1 MDLPV
6 MGGRQVC
13 GQKSLPPQTPVQG
26 VLQVVLGVGWQLEAN
41 SWWTHHGCDISAKV
55 LEIIV
60 CGKKMEVSGLVHSRG
75 SSHSFC
81 VFLVALSASL

>member
-1 MDLPV
+1 MDLSV
-6 MGGRQVC
+6 VGGRQVC

-26 VLQVVLGVGWQLEAN
+26 VLQVVLGVGWQLGAN

-60 CGKKMEVSGLVHSRG
+60 CGKKMKLVGWFTLGDLHIHSVY
-75 SSHSFC
+75 FW
-81 VFLVALSASL
+81 

>member
-1 MDLPV
+1 M
-6 MGGRQVC
+6 
-13 GQKSLPPQTPVQG
+13 
-26 VLQVVLGVGWQLEAN
+26 LGVDGQLGAN

-60 CGKKMEVSGLVHSRG
+60 YGEKNKDGGLVHSRG
-75 SSHSFC
+75 SSYSFC